1 MVAMRSESPYIPL
14 MTLADIAKKMAAIGN
29 ETRLE
34 VYRLLVR
41 AGDNGLAVTS
51 IQQRLGVPASTLS
64 HHLHKLIQV
73 GLVQQERQGTTLI
86 CRADY
91 TAMQQTFEMFA
102 SECCADDDT
111 CSFEIKMTTK
121 ELMK

>member
-1 MVAMRSESPYIPL
+1 
-14 MTLADIAKKMAAIGN
+14 MTLADIAKRMAAIGN

-41 AGDNGLAVTS
+41 AGDKGLPVTS
-51 IQQRLGVPASTLS
+51 IQKRLDVPASTLS

-91 TAMQQTFEMFA
+91 QAMEQTFELFA
-102 SECCADDDT
+102 SECCVDDPCPQIADRR
-111 CSFEIKMTTK
+111 
-121 ELMK
+121 

>member
-1 MVAMRSESPYIPL
+1 MVAIEYQLLYIAL

-41 AGDNGLAVTS
+41 AGENGLAVTS

-73 GLVQQERQGTTLI
+73 GLVQQERRGTTLI

-102 SECCADDDT
+102 SECCADDESA
-111 CSFEIKMTTK
+111 CKI
-121 ELMK
+121 ELKINKRS